1 MNENE
6 QPQMDVWERWE
17 WLFNGIFYISLL
29 ISLGLAFN
37 TIHQHELR
45 WLIVIMSPA
54 LLVWHV
60 IGMRL
65 SYQKLE
71 DWNSQVRPR
80 FTILV
85 VDIALWFILVNIS
98 PAYYFALFGLF
109 IMIFR
114 HLPAR
119 FAILMAGILTLLM
132 IFEQII
138 DTGETFALTNPNNW
152 LLIFAGL
159 MSILIG
165 IWISAI
171 IEQSMQRRALI
182 ERLEATRS
190 ELAASERRE
199 GILEERQRLAREI
212 HDTLAQGFT
221 SIVMHLEAAEQAL
234 PDDLRIVQRHLDQ
247 ARTTARSSLDQARRV
262 VQDLRPDLLEQ
273 QSLLD
278 AIKRTADRWSDE
290 TETSISTRSTGN
302 IIPVHPKVEVM
313 LLRATQEALN
323 NIRKH
328 AQASEVQITLSYMSD
343 VIMLDIQ
350 DDGVG
355 IDGAKKSPYSSG
367 YGLQAMRER
376 AEQCSGTVLLESD
389 LDEGT
394 TLTVTVPLSDG
405 HRMLFEELERKE
417 NNE

>member
-1 MNENE
+1 MNKN
-6 QPQMDVWERWE
+6 QYTQTDIWERWG
-17 WLFNGIFYISLL
+17 WLWNGIFYMSVLISIALVFTSIQL
-29 ISLGLAFN
+29 SDIRLVIVTMSLGLIA
-37 TIHQHELR
+37 
-45 WLIVIMSPA
+45 
-54 LLVWHV
+54 WHW
-60 IGMRL
+60 IGIRL

-71 DWNSQVRPR
+71 VWDTQVRPR
-80 FTILV
+80 FTVIV
-85 VDIALWFILVNIS
+85 VDIVFWFILVNIS
-98 PAYYFALFGLF
+98 PAYYFTLFGLF

-119 FAILMAGILTLLM
+119 FATVTASILTILMIL
-132 IFEQII
+132 EQII
-138 DTGETFALTNPNNW
+138 DTGATFDLTNPNNW

-159 MSILIG
+159 ASILIG

-171 IEQSMQRRALI
+171 IEQSMQRRELI
-182 ERLEATRS
+182 EQLEATRT
-190 ELAASERRE
+190 ELAAAERRE

-234 PDDLRIVQRHLDQ
+234 PDDLSVLQKHLNR
-247 ARTTARSSLDQARRV
+247 ARTTARNSLDQARRV

-273 QSLLD
+273 QSLPD
-278 AIKRTADRWSDE
+278 AIQRTAKRWSDA
-290 TETSISTRSTGN
+290 TDIPASTQSTGN
-302 IIPVHPKVEVM
+302 IVPIHPHVEVM

-343 VIMLDIQ
+343 AIMLDIQ

-355 IDGAKKSPYSSG
+355 LDGSKASSYSGG

-376 AEQCSGTVLLESD
+376 AEQSGGSVMLESD
-389 LDEGT
+389 IGEGT
-394 TLTVTVPLSDG
+394 TVTVTVPLSNGLHTQFLATEGTED
-405 HRMLFEELERKE
+405 
-417 NNE
+417 NE